1 MKKEKYVSPEFE
13 VIDMMVE
20 GDILAVSGGES
31 VKMYDDETVGGSNA
45 YSSHRTSAFPWS
57 EDE

>member
-13 VIDMMVE
+13 VVEMKVE
-20 GDILAVSGGES
+20 GDILTVSGENIS
-31 VKMYDDETVGGSNA
+31 MSEDAVGGSNA